1 MKVFAYPLIPF
12 TISLSLGIVFNY
24 FLKLN
29 FLVLLIFLLFF
40 LVTLGLF
47 WIKEKRSWK
56 PTINFGIITY
66 IIAFN
71 IGTIIQHLNYN
82 PNSDYHYSKRI
93 NSSNS
98 QSVKGTIL
106 SNLKSTAKNT
116 KHLVAITEVNSEKVN
131 GKILIY
137 VRKNNQKGMVPG
149 DEIAFISEFQNIPNN
164 FNPYQFDY
172 AAYLKNQNIFHQVFL
187 NNNDFIVLSHHENW
201 NSFWY
206 SVQNKLI
213 DSYAIHHFD
222 SKTNAILNS
231 LLFGQRKLLDQ
242 ETLATYSN
250 AGIIHILAISGLHV
264 GIIYLL
270 LLTLFKPFHRIKN
283 GKLLALILT
292 LVFLWSFAIITG
304 LSASV
309 TRSVTM
315 FSVIAIGNYL
325 NRNSNI
331 YNTIAFSALLL
342 LLFNPNF
349 IFDVGFQMSYA
360 AVLAIVSLNP
370 IFHYFHFSNSKIIK
384 FFIDLSL
391 VSIAAQ
397 IGVLPLSLYY
407 FNQFP
412 ILFLIANIVVI
423 PLTILILWI
432 GITTLILN
440 ALLPK
445 LSILVGKIL
454 EFLISILNNYAEW
467 ISKFELFIIRNISF
481 NEILCLLSY
490 FIIISFIFWT
500 HKRTFKNFKTVLL
513 GVIFLQVGFLFTKQ
527 GSTFKN
533 EFIVYNSQKPIIS
546 MKHNN
551 SVSFYT
557 NNIEFNSNTINH
569 YKRGSFVEDY
579 NISTLENIYTFKN
592 NRILI
597 IDSVYYPII
606 EKPTHL
612 IITNNPKINFD
623 RVLKETKPKQV
634 IVDNSNPFYKV
645 EQWKTTC
652 EKRKIPFHA
661 TAEKGFYKLK

>member
-1 MKVFAYPLIPF
+1 
-12 TISLSLGIVFNY
+12 
-24 FLKLN
+24 
-29 FLVLLIFLLFF
+29 
-40 LVTLGLF
+40 
-47 WIKEKRSWK
+47 
-56 PTINFGIITY
+56 
-66 IIAFN
+66 
-71 IGTIIQHLNYN
+71 
-82 PNSDYHYSKRI
+82 
-93 NSSNS
+93 
-98 QSVKGTIL
+98 
-106 SNLKSTAKNT
+106 
-116 KHLVAITEVNSEKVN
+116 
-131 GKILIY
+131 
-137 VRKNNQKGMVPG
+137 
-149 DEIAFISEFQNIPNN
+149 
-164 FNPYQFDY
+164 
-172 AAYLKNQNIFHQVFL
+172 
-187 NNNDFIVLSHHENW
+187 
-201 NSFWY
+201 
-206 SVQNKLI
+206 
-213 DSYAIHHFD
+213 
-222 SKTNAILNS
+222 
-231 LLFGQRKLLDQ
+231 
-242 ETLATYSN
+242 
-250 AGIIHILAISGLHV
+250 
-264 GIIYLL
+264 
-270 LLTLFKPFHRIKN
+270 
-283 GKLLALILT
+283 
-292 LVFLWSFAIITG
+292 
-304 LSASV
+304 
-309 TRSVTM
+309 M

-349 IFDVGFQMSYA
+349 IFDVGFQLSYA

-397 IGVLPLSLYY
+397 IGVLPLSLFY

-440 ALLPK
+440 VLLPK
-445 LSILVGKIL
+445 LSILFGEIL

-513 GVIFLQVGFLFTKQ
+513 GIILLQVGFLFTKQ
-527 GSTFKN
+527 ESTFKN

-546 MKHNN
+546 TKHNN

-557 NNIEFNSNTINH
+557 NNIEFNSNTINN

-623 RVLKETKPKQV
+623 RVLKETQPKQV

-645 EQWKTTC
+645 EQWKATC